1 MKTTRTGKRAG
12 RGGGPDRPGGTS
24 GPKGGRPAGGKGRD
38 AAPGGA
44 SAKPER
50 GPKRGPKFAAKPGV
64 TSNPKA
70 TSKPAS
76 KPAAK
81 RITAPAGKR
90 VTLPRALSKLGF
102 ASRTQAEALIA
113 EGRVTVDG
121 VVVTDLRAWIDLDAA
136 AIAVDGGTVEAQAPV
151 YLMLNKPRGLVTT
164 RSDPEG
170 RPTVYACLAGR
181 DHAHLSPVG
190 RLDKA
195 SEGLLLFTNDTVFA
209 QALLDP
215 ETHVAKTYHVQI
227 DRVADDGLAARL
239 AAGVIHDGEFLRAAS
254 VSVLRVA
261 EKTSWLEIVLT
272 EGRNRQI
279 RRMLEALDTA
289 CLRLIRVALGGLAL
303 GALEKGAVRE
313 LTVAEVEAL
322 RGESVVRSE

>member
-12 RGGGPDRPGGTS
+12 RGNAAG
-24 GPKGGRPAGGKGRD
+24 GPKGGADVR
-38 AAPGGA
+38 
-44 SAKPER
+44 
-50 GPKRGPKFAAKPGV
+50 PKRGPKYAAKPG
-64 TSNPKA
+64 A
-70 TSKPAS
+70 KPAS
-76 KPAAK
+76 KPASNTGAK
-81 RITAPAGKR
+81 RIVAPAGKR

-113 EGRVTVDG
+113 AGRVTVDG

-136 AIAVDGGTVEAQAPV
+136 AIAVDGGAVEQQAPV

-170 RPTVYACLAGR
+170 RPTVYDCLKGH

-227 DRVADDGLAARL
+227 DRVADADLATRL

-272 EGRNRQI
+272 EGKNRQI
-279 RRMLEALDTA
+279 RRMLEAHDTA

-303 GALEKGAVRE
+303 GPLEKGAVRA
-313 LTVAEVEAL
+313 LTAAEVEAL
-322 RGESVVRSE
+322 RGGVSGQ